1 MPTKLLSKDTSEDA
15 KAEGIMKSELKA
27 GEFEPVLNQLVKKS
41 KGGMK
46 FKSLK
51 DLRFKA
57 MLKEVEENTAF
68 ANALLVMAGCFFL
81 LITFPLYPLWL
92 IPFILLLVGFIAY
105 HHAPFGTMVSTFVA
119 FPAVAYHSPL
129 FAWFFTLV
137 ISLTLL
143 LSFTYWHIISLL
155 FILVLAPFD
164 SLLGFFV
171 PPLLVFSTLF
181 LGSKKGSFVAFV
193 TVLLVL
199 MLSVMWGIGTGVVG
213 NSAFIVYNPTGSKL
227 VELYD
232 QKGAEFSAFAK
243 RVSAPEVSELG
254 TAIISAFGNLYN
266 WNNMQYV
273 GTSINTIMGAL
284 FILAINDSA
293 LVQLLFWTAA
303 MFMVGTISGLLDRKY
318 KSSIAAACSLL
329 IPIGYWLSCAISE
342 SVQSTNQQPLF
353 NPLVFPSVFLGIA
366 LVFFL
371 EHNGIDLSREV
382 AVSKLEKMGKFKKFG
397 IQDLSLSPGVESLD
411 DIGDYDET
419 KKELVE
425 AILWPLTKKELSTAY
440 GLKPP
445 KGILL
450 FGPPGTGKTMIM
462 RALSR
467 EMKIGFYY
475 VKCSDLLSEWYGE
488 SERNVS
494 ELFRI
499 ARTTAPCVLFFDEI
513 DAIGR
518 SRDKYTSDDVAPRL
532 MALFLSEMDGFKS
545 IKNVIIVGATNIPA
559 ELDKALLRPGRF
571 DKIIYTPLPDKEG
584 RKQIFKIHTKNFPL
598 CDDVNFDKLA
608 EKTERYSGADIQNV
622 CMEAARKVAKIASE
636 SNEVIPVSMEHFT
649 SVLSTIK
656 PSVSISDLQEY
667 EKFKLDFERRS
678 APQKERGKAER
689 TRWGDVIGLDD
700 VRQLLVEAIELP
712 LLHED
717 ILSEY
722 HVTPI
727 KGILL
732 FGPPG
737 CGRTMIVKAAS
748 NELNVAFIH
757 VSGADLMKRGY
768 SGAVNVIKES
778 FNRARERAPALVFI
792 DEVDSLAP
800 SRDYYASPENEK
812 VVAQLLD
819 EMDGVSELKQVMFIA
834 ATNKPDRIDPALLR
848 PGRFDRIIL
857 IPPPMFKNRKSIF
870 QLNLEGIPLE
880 KDFNFNVLAAKTEGF
895 TGADIAS
902 LCQEAKMELVR
913 GKLSGRKVALTM
925 DSMERILSKR
935 RPSVTVQHLQ
945 TYIKFLEE
953 YGERR

>member
-1 MPTKLLSKDTSEDA
+1 MPTKFLSKDPSEDT
-15 KAEGIMKSELKA
+15 KPESTLKSEKLKT
-27 GEFEPVLNQLVKKS
+27 GEFDPVLSQLVKKS
-41 KGGMK
+41 KGGTK

-81 LITFPLYPLWL
+81 LITFPLYPVWL

-105 HHAPFGTMVSTFVA
+105 HHAPLGTMVSTFIA
-119 FPAVAYHSPL
+119 FPAVAYQSPL
-129 FAWFFTLV
+129 FAWFFTIV

-155 FILVLAPFD
+155 FILVLAPFN
-164 SLLGFFV
+164 SMLGFFV
-171 PPLLVFSTLF
+171 PPLLMFSTLF
-181 LGSKKGSFVAFV
+181 LGSKKGSFVTFV
-193 TVLLVL
+193 AVLLVL
-199 MLSVMWGIGTGVVG
+199 ILSVMWGRGTGVVD
-213 NSAFIVYNPTGSKL
+213 NSAFIVYNPTGSRL

-243 RVSAPEVSELG
+243 RISVPDVSELG
-254 TAIISAFGNLYN
+254 NAMVSAFGNIYK
-266 WNNMQYV
+266 WDSMQYV
-273 GTSINTIMGAL
+273 GSSIDAIMSVL
-284 FILAINDSA
+284 FILAITDSA
-293 LVQLLFWTAA
+293 LVQLFFWTAA
-303 MFMVGTISGLLDRKY
+303 MFLAGSISGLLDRRY
-318 KSSIAAACSLL
+318 KNSIASTCSLL

-342 SVQSTNQQPLF
+342 QTPDPF
-353 NPLVFPSVFLGIA
+353 VFLSTSIGMA

-371 EHNGIDLSREV
+371 EHNGVDISREV
-382 AVSKLEKMGKFKKFG
+382 AVNKMEKMGKFKKFG

-545 IKNVIIVGATNIPA
+545 IKNVILVGATNMPG
-559 ELDKALLRPGRF
+559 ELDRALLRPGRF
-571 DKIIYTPLPDKEG
+571 DKIIYMPLPDKEG
-584 RKQIFKIHTKNFPL
+584 RKEIFEIHTKNFPL
-598 CDDVNFDKLA
+598 CDDINFDKLA
-608 EKTERYSGADIQNV
+608 EKTGRYSGADIQNI
-622 CMEAARKVAKIASE
+622 CMEAARKVAKLASE
-636 SNEVIPVSMEHFT
+636 TNEVIPVSMEHFI
-649 SVLSTIK
+649 SILSTIK
-656 PSVSISDLQEY
+656 PSVSISDLEEY

-678 APQKERGKAER
+678 APQKEKGRAEK

-717 ILSEY
+717 ILKEY

-737 CGRTMIVKAAS
+737 CGKTMIVKAAS

-768 SGAVNVIKES
+768 SGAVSVIKES

-792 DEVDSLAP
+792 DEIDSLAP

-834 ATNKPDRIDPALLR
+834 ATNKPERIDPALLR

-857 IPPPMFKNRKSIF
+857 IPPPMFGNRKNIF

-880 KDFNFNVLAAKTEGF
+880 KDFNFDALAAKSEGF

-902 LCQEAKMELVR
+902 VCQEAKMELVR
-913 GKLSGRKVALTM
+913 SKLSGRKAALTM
-925 DSMERILSKR
+925 DSMKAIISKR